1 MLAGCVKNMEMEER
15 GLKFKASEDEVSKDA
30 DVFYNPEML
39 LNRDISEVAVEVF
52 KQQADIDDLRVC
64 DATAGSGIRGFRYA
78 DFADTLYINDPN
90 PEAQDSI
97 KKGLEL
103 NNIEAEVTD
112 QDANVLL
119 SEKRN
124 FFHVI
129 DVDPFGPFTKF
140 LDSTAR
146 AANHS
151 SFVGFTATD
160 NSAPSGS
167 YPTVC
172 QRRYGSKPIRN
183 SFMHET
189 GLRIYIKEVFENFAR
204 FDKCF
209 EPKICFHERHYSR
222 VMGRVTESKRRTNRN
237 LDNIGYLSFCPEC
250 RWRTLEKVQKCEY
263 CGNEE
268 LEYAGPLWTGK
279 LSDHRFTEKMLE
291 KMPEDWEQAYE
302 KLEII
307 DSEASIRTPYY
318 DIHEMASV
326 LEIQAP
332 KRKDV
337 IDALK
342 EKGYIVSRTHFAPTG
357 LKTDAPFEDIRDI
370 ISDESVSTE

>member
-1 MLAGCVKNMEMEER
+1 MEMQER
-15 GLKFKASEDEVSKDA
+15 GVKFEASEDEVTKDA
-30 DVFYNPEML
+30 DVFYNPEMQ
-39 LNRDISEVAVEVF
+39 LNRDISEIAVKIFREQV
-52 KQQADIDDLRVC
+52 DLDELRVC
-64 DATAGSGIRGFRYA
+64 DATAGSGIRGFRYSEEN
-78 DFADTLYINDPN
+78 DTLYLNDPN
-90 PEAQDSI
+90 PEAQEAI
-97 KKGLEL
+97 KKGLKM
-103 NNIEAEVTD
+103 NNIGAETTEK
-112 QDANVLL
+112 DANVLL

-124 FFHVI
+124 FFHLI

-146 AANHS
+146 AANHT

-172 QRRYGSKPIRN
+172 ERRYGSKPLRN

-189 GLRIYIKEVFENFAR
+189 GLRIYIKEVFQNFAR

-237 LDNIGYLSFCPEC
+237 LENIGYLSFCPGC
-250 RWRTLEKVQKCEY
+250 RWRILERKEECER
-263 CGNEE
+263 CGEE
-268 LEYAGPLWTGK
+268 TKIAGPLWTGK
-279 LSDHRFTEKMLE
+279 LSDQRFTEKMLE
-291 KMPEDWEQAYE
+291 ETPDEWEEAHE
-302 KLEII
+302 KIRII
-307 DSEASIRTPYY
+307 DSEASIKTPFY
-318 DIHEMASV
+318 DIHEMASE

-332 KRKDV
+332 KRDEV
-337 IDALK
+337 IEALK

-357 LKTDAPFEDIRDI
+357 LRTDAPFEDIREEIREASITD
-370 ISDESVSTE
+370 